1 MNVIYDSTIETLTFL
16 ATDIEGSTALLR
28 RLGDDAY
35 SRVLAEHHEIVRTS
49 LEAHG
54 GREEGTHGDSF
65 FVVFSSTSS
74 CVAAAIDI
82 QRRLGEQAL
91 PGGEKLL
98 VRMGIH
104 TGEASNTVTG
114 LVGYEVHRTARIANV
129 AHGGQILLSSA
140 ASSLVRNSLPEGV
153 SLLPLGA
160 HRLKDLGQP
169 EEISQV
175 VVADLASDFPGL
187 KSLDNAGMA
196 NNLPTSLSPFVGR
209 IQEISEI
216 AELIRS
222 SRLVTLTGSGGS
234 GKTRLALQVAAELL
248 DGSAEGVWFV
258 MLDSIGDPD
267 MVPTAVYDA
276 LKLSKE
282 NSFPSNEL
290 LADILKEQDILVV
303 LDNCE
308 HVVGAVAKLA
318 DLIGRSCPKVRLIAT
333 SREPL
338 GVNGEVVYRVR
349 SLSLPEDNVE
359 SVEDLAGYDA
369 IDLLVARAKSY
380 DRSFSVDDANAA
392 ILASI
397 CRRLDGIPL
406 AIELAASRLTSMS
419 LEDLHKR
426 LDQRFRLLTG
436 GGRNALPRQQTLGA
450 MVAWS
455 YNLLTDV
462 EREIL
467 RRLTVFVGGF
477 DIDAVESICS
487 SESVDSLEAVELI
500 GSLVNKSLVVAERN
514 SSGVRFHL
522 LETIRQYALEQM
534 LQIDGAEAVSDVG
547 RRHALFYLALC
558 EEAESSFA
566 GGPNQV
572 KWLSRVNDEWGNI
585 QAAFSTFTD
594 QEDNEA
600 VLRIESA
607 LFHFLMTRRFS
618 LPATPIMSA
627 LEKTRHSSSLLRA
640 ESLRKTSDLIANRRI
655 ELGPIAATLTVQ
667 RELIDEAL
675 RIAQDLRDERL
686 LCFALL
692 SLGRILQLE
701 EQSDEANQ
709 VLIEALELARTLGD
723 DATLG
728 FALTANWRHRQYS
741 SDVDALLAEAVDCFR
756 RAQNLIG
763 LSRALHLYSTTMW
776 EHALLG
782 DVRLQ
787 AGVVMEEEVLEI
799 ARSIGDDFSATLAIG
814 NMGIVAFAMGD
825 IDVGEEYSRRCLQ
838 THRRMGEP
846 NWQASCIIYI
856 SSYVAIS
863 RGDFTRGAQLY
874 GAAQLL
880 QEQFPPFAGFSW
892 ADVELQMIEEYGE
905 RLHDVLGEESFKRE
919 VSTGRTLPY
928 DDVFRL
934 ALTRVR

>member
-49 LEAHG
+49 FEAHG
-54 GREEGTHGDSF
+54 GREEGTQGDSF

-74 CVAAAIDI
+74 CIAAAIDM
-82 QRRLGEQAL
+82 QRRLGEQVL

-114 LVGYEVHRTARIANV
+114 LVGYEVHRTARIATV

-140 ASSLVRNSLPEGV
+140 ASSLVINSLPEGV
-153 SLLPLGA
+153 SLRPLGS

-175 VVADLASDFPGL
+175 VVAGLASEFPGL
-187 KSLDNAGMA
+187 KSLDNVSMA

-209 IQEISEI
+209 IQEINEI

-258 MLDSIGDPD
+258 ALDTIGDPE
-267 MVPTAVYDA
+267 MVPTAVHDA

-290 LADILKEQDILVV
+290 LADILKEQDILIV

-318 DLIGRSCPKVRLIAT
+318 DLIGRNCPKVRLMAT

-349 SLSLPEDNVE
+349 SLSLPEDDVE
-359 SVEDLAGYDA
+359 SVEDLEGYDA

-380 DRSFSVDDANAA
+380 DRSFSTDDANAPV
-392 ILASI
+392 LASI

-436 GGRNALPRQQTLGA
+436 GGRSALPRQQTLGA

-455 YNLLTDV
+455 YDLLTDV
-462 EREIL
+462 ERELL

-487 SESVDSLEAVELI
+487 NEFIDSFEAVELI

-514 SSGVRFHL
+514 GAGVRFHL

-534 LQIDGAEAVSDVG
+534 LQVDGAEALFDDG
-547 RRHALFYLALC
+547 RRHATFYLALC
-558 EEAESSFA
+558 EAAELSFA
-566 GGPNQV
+566 GGPTQA

-585 QAAFSTFTD
+585 QAAFSTFMD
-594 QEDNEA
+594 LDDHEA

-607 LFHFLMTRRFS
+607 LFYFLLTRRYT
-618 LPATPIMSA
+618 LPAAPIMSA
-627 LEKTRHSSSLLRA
+627 LENTRHLPSLLRA
-640 ESLRKTSDLIANRRI
+640 ATLRKTADLIANSRI
-655 ELGPIAATLTVQ
+655 DLGPVAGTLAVQ
-667 RELIDEAL
+667 RRLIDEAL
-675 RIAQDLRDERL
+675 QITQDIRDERL
-686 LCFALL
+686 RCFALQ
-692 SLGRILQLE
+692 SLGRVLQLE
-701 EQSDEANQ
+701 EQSDEAHR
-709 VLIEALELARTLGD
+709 VFDEAIDVARSLGD
-723 DATLG
+723 DTTLG
-728 FALTANWRHRQYS
+728 FALTMKWRYLEDS
-741 SDVDALLAEAVDCFR
+741 ADVNASLGEAVDCFR
-756 RAQNLIG
+756 RSQNLIG
-763 LSRALHLYSTTMW
+763 LSRALHLYATTVW
-776 EHALLG
+776 NHALLG
-782 DVRLQ
+782 DARLP
-787 AGVVMEEEVLEI
+787 ASVVIEKEVLEI
-799 ARSIGDDFSATLAIG
+799 SRSIGDDYSAAQAIG

-825 IDVGEEYSRRCLQ
+825 VDLGEEYSRQCLQ

-846 NWQASCIIYI
+846 NWQASCVYFIFSYI
-856 SSYVAIS
+856 AIA
-863 RGDFTRGAQLY
+863 RGDYARAAQLY

-880 QEQFPPFAGFSW
+880 QEQFPPFGGFDW
-892 ADVELQMIEEYGE
+892 ADVELQMIEEYGQ
-905 RLHDVLGEESFKRE
+905 RLRDVLGEESYRHE
-919 VSTGRTLPY
+919 TSLGRTLPY
-928 DDVFRL
+928 DDVYRL
-934 ALTRVR
+934 ALPRVR